1 METVATVTALLAATL
16 NAGAGA
22 YAGWRWWRVAPDR
35 CVVVAHPRRA
45 RRRRSCSR
53 SSPAAAW
60 LSGARPDEGL
70 FWIYAFVPLG
80 TSFFAEQFRMLS
92 AQTVLDARGLENAQA
107 VGRLP
112 EDGQRSVVLQIQRRE
127 LGVMALAAA
136 VNAFL
141 ALRAVTEAAG
151 L

>member
-35 CVVVAHPRRA
+35 WSWWLIRAGQAATVLLALVA
-45 RRRRSCSR
+45 
-53 SSPAAAW
+53 AAAW

-80 TSFFAEQFRMLS
+80 TSFFAEQFRVLS
-92 AQTVLDARGLENAQA
+92 AQTVLDARGLEDAQA

-112 EDGQRSVVLQIQRRE
+112 EEGQRSIVLQIQRRE
-127 LGVMALAAA
+127 LGVMALAAV

-141 ALRAVTEAAG
+141 ALRAVTEVAG